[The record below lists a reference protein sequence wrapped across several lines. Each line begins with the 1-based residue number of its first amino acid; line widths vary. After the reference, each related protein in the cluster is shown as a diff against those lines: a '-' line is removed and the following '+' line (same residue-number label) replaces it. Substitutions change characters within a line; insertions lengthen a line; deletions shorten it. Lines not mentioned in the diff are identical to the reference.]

1 MDAGDNI
8 WLVDNGSSM
17 AVKLSPAG
25 TWRAQKITLRDAAV
39 QVGEAEV
46 AAAAAAAGRLRR
58 SAQREGRLRARSILR
73 GAPAVE

>member
-46 AAAAAAAGRLRR
+46 AAAAAAGRLRR